1 MKRGK
6 TNIIIKLAV
15 LFAAILIVLVL
26 LQKVEGFQAGTVVTL
41 YYGVGADL
49 KPIFISSSSPG
60 ITSTTTG
67 VGVAS
72 VNVSPNLGTLK
83 SYTGYGYSTNQWIQV
98 VASKLDR
105 GVGSFFLSSG
115 GKTIHNPT
123 YASPVLATS
132 TTEVKLP
139 ATGLAFSTLNFNGLT
154 GSTPFPIIGAG
165 DTAIKNAAGVNAK
178 IRINLTF

>member
-6 TNIIIKLAV
+6 TNIIIKLALLV
-15 LFAAILIVLVL
+15 AAILIILVL
-26 LQKVEGFQAGTVVTL
+26 LQRVEGFQAGTVVTL

-60 ITSTTTG
+60 ITPTTTG

-72 VNVSPNLGTLK
+72 VSVSPNLGTLK
-83 SYTGYGYSTNQWIQV
+83 SYTGYGYSTNQWVQL

-105 GVGSFFLSSG
+105 GAGTFYLTSNNKIV
-115 GKTIHNPT
+115 HNPT
-123 YASPVLATS
+123 YTGAVLATS

-139 ATGLAFSTLNFNGLT
+139 PTGLSFSTLNFNNLT
-154 GSTPFPIIGAG
+154 GTNPFPFIGAG
-165 DTAIKNAAGVNAK
+165 DTTKTNAGVNAK
-178 IRINLTF
+178 IRIDLVF

>member
-49 KPIFISSSSPG
+49 KPIFISSSNPG
-60 ITSTTTG
+60 ITPTTTG

-72 VNVSPNLGTLK
+72 VSVSPNLGTLK
-83 SYTGYGYSTNQWIQV
+83 RYTGYGYSTNQWVQL

-115 GKTIHNPT
+115 EKTIHNPT
-123 YASPVLATS
+123 YIGTVLATS

-139 ATGLAFSTLNFNGLT
+139 ATGLSFTTLKFNNLT
-154 GSTPFPIIGAG
+154 GTNPFPFIGAG
-165 DTAIKNAAGVNAK
+165 DTTKTNAGVNAK
-178 IRINLTF
+178 IRIDLTF